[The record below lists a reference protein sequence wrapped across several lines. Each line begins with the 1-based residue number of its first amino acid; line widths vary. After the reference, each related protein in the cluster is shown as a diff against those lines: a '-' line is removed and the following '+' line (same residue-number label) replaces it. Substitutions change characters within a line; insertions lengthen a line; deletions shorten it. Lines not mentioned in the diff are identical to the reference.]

1 MAQDGDASMY
11 YYTAAAAAVAAV
23 ALKSLFKKPRVGER
37 PLPKPYA
44 VFDDEGIL
52 WNRDAVGECQG
63 KMEGCATIYDVMQAA
78 IKAHPNTLT
87 AGKRQLVERHWDKI
101 VDKESGKEREVEKLT
116 LADKYDFISYTEF
129 GETLAALGSGLAGYG
144 FKPNE
149 RVVIYAETSREWM
162 LTAQGAYSAGLTVVT
177 VYATL
182 GEEGLLHGVSQ
193 TKAKALVADA
203 KLLPIVANVLK
214 ESGAKLKGHL
224 SKVIYF
230 ADAPTV
236 PDPKTAKKVAD
247 AVAAIKKCGVD
258 VVTYDDVVAAGK
270 AKPTAPTPPAPTDL
284 AVIMYTSGT
293 TGMPKGVMLSHENAV
308 ACAVGL
314 KSLMGEYEITGKGD
328 VYLAYLPLAHIMEVS
343 AEMNAF
349 ALGMQVGYGSPHTLT
364 PTGVKVKAGTMQ
376 GDAAVLKPTLMVFAP
391 AVLDKVY
398 VGLDAKVKAGPKA
411 IYNLFLKGVEAGKAN
426 FDRGVIGAPFLYN
439 KIIFK
444 KAQALLGGNLK
455 AAVTGGA
462 PLAPEIQKFAQ
473 TAFNIPVR
481 QGYGLTETCG
491 ASVVGKAD
499 CNQTGVIGPPCI
511 STCIKLEDW
520 PEGNYLLAD
529 ATNPAIGMPRGE
541 VLIGGPMVSQGYL
554 VDPSNPDKEVIK
566 KNETEYETDA
576 KGRRWFRTGDIGQV
590 TPEGVLQ
597 IVDRKKDLVKLQQ
610 GEYVALSKVE
620 AILKDPLFDAT
631 MCYARPTM
639 SYCVALACPN
649 HNALKA
655 FGKELGLGD
664 LSVEALCDHPKV
676 IEEVSKRCLAKCK
689 GKLVPF
695 ETPKKYGL
703 VADTWTPENGMM
715 TSAFKIKRKDV
726 EQKHLKLIDSIYK

>member
-1 MAQDGDASMY
+1 
-11 YYTAAAAAVAAV
+11 
-23 ALKSLFKKPRVGER
+23 
-37 PLPKPYA
+37 
-44 VFDDEGIL
+44 
-52 WNRDAVGECQG
+52 
-63 KMEGCATIYDVMQAA
+63 
-78 IKAHPNTLT
+78 
-87 AGKRQLVERHWDKI
+87 
-101 VDKESGKEREVEKLT
+101 
-116 LADKYDFISYTEF
+116 
-129 GETLAALGSGLAGYG
+129 
-144 FKPNE
+144 
-149 RVVIYAETSREWM
+149 
-162 LTAQGAYSAGLTVVT
+162 VT

-193 TKAKALVADA
+193 TKAKALVADE
-203 KLLPIVANVLK
+203 KLLKIVANVLK
-214 ESGAKLKGHL
+214 KDGAKLKAHL
-224 SKVIYF
+224 SKIVYF
-230 ADAPTV
+230 ADAPEV
-236 PDPKTAKKVAD
+236 ADPKSAKALAD
-247 AVAAIKKCGVD
+247 ALSAIAACGVD
-258 VVTYDDVVAAGK
+258 VVPYDELVAKGK
-270 AKPTAPTPPAPTDL
+270 AKPTPPTPPQPSDL

-314 KSLMGEYEITGKGD
+314 RQLMGEYDITGKGD

-343 AEMNAF
+343 AELNAF

-364 PTGVKVKAGTMQ
+364 PTGVKVKAGTMM

-398 VGLDAKVKAGPKA
+398 VGLDAKVKAGPKM
-411 IYNLFLKGVEAGKAN
+411 IYKLFLKGVEAGKAN
-426 FDRGVIGAPFLYN
+426 FDKGIIGAPFLYN

-499 CNQTGVIGPPCI
+499 CNQTGVIGPPCV

-520 PEGNYLLAD
+520 PEGNYLRAD
-529 ATNPAIGMPRGE
+529 AENPAIGMPRGE
-541 VLIGGPMVSQGYL
+541 VLIGGPMVSLGYL
-554 VDPSNPDKEVIK
+554 IDPSNPDKEVVK

-597 IVDRKKDLVKLQQ
+597 IIDRKKDLVKLQQ

-620 AILKDPLFDAT
+620 SVLKDPLFDAT
-631 MCYARPTM
+631 MCYARPSM

-649 HNALKA
+649 HAALVK
-655 FGKELGLGD
+655 FGVELGLGEG
-664 LSVEALCDHPKV
+664 LSIEELCAHPKV
-676 IEEVSKRCLAKCK
+676 VEEVSKMCAKKCK
-689 GKLVPF
+689 GKLVAF
-695 ETPKKYGL
+695 ETPKKFGL
-703 VADTWTPENGMM
+703 VADTWTPDNGMM